1 MIKIFIHFILTF
13 YISSLATTVIAEE
26 PISEIFTE
34 DFGGERPGFRYKISN
49 VKIEGGQNSL
59 VSATGGLFNIEMQ
72 VLHDCESCGNA
83 INQII
88 VGLSS
93 DEKAQVSVWN
103 GKKRSGGPTKVVNYG
118 SNLECLAQDNN
129 DKAEWVKVYFSLNVP
144 NEEGVY
150 YIRTRYA
157 QAYTGNL
164 MTHQA
169 RKIEQKKFAEPL
181 GWWKVDRPEGPN
193 AESNIGKI
201 VVEPSH

>member
-1 MIKIFIHFILTF
+1 MIKTTIHFILTF
-13 YISSLATTVIAEE
+13 CISLLAVTVIAEE

-34 DFGGERPGFRYKISN
+34 DFGGERAGFRYKVSN

-59 VSATGGLFNIEMQ
+59 VSDKGGVFNIEMQ